1 MPRRI
6 RPTKL
11 ELNNATDALRRAG
24 ESIEGYQEVVRRLT
38 DARAQVLQILGEP
51 NGKSSR
57 EAARRVVAQRDLVVY
72 TYRKHLEVLHKIVA
86 KAGKSYADLPLSDAL
101 EAVVEALVCYR
112 KSSVKESLKCALKSN
127 ASPTR

>member
-24 ESIEGYQEVVRRLT
+24 ELEGYQEVVRRLT

-57 EAARRVVAQRDLVVY
+57 EAARRMVAQRDLVVY
-72 TYRKHLEVLHKIVA
+72 TYRKHLEVLRKIVA

-101 EAVVEALVCYR
+101 EAMVEALVCYR
-112 KSSVKESLKCALKSN
+112 NSCVKESLKCALKSN

>member
-1 MPRRI
+1 MPRRV

-24 ESIEGYQEVVRRLT
+24 ESIEGYQQAVRRLT

-57 EAARRVVAQRDLVVY
+57 EAARRVMLQRDVAQTNLKAIREELSRAGEDY
-72 TYRKHLEVLHKIVA
+72 TKVPTWVGVK
-86 KAGKSYADLPLSDAL
+86 
-101 EAVVEALVCYR
+101 ALVNVVIFYR
-112 KSSVKESLKCALKSN
+112 ELITQVVGKIDIVGKVVDK
-127 ASPTR
+127 